1 LQLSGYY
8 SLSPLYGALENG
20 IWRSSSKF
28 VSGTI
33 MSVPQNTIAIVYDYD
48 QTLSPIYMQE
58 EVIFPAFGI
67 RPEAFWS
74 RCAELVKDQGYDS
87 ELAYMK
93 VLLDSLEMDRPTNA
107 EFRAL
112 GGRLTFY
119 QGLPEMFDQFKEDLL
134 SAEHITYGI
143 TVEHYIV
150 SSGLKAL
157 LDGSRLAPYVR
168 AIFGCEFAEDSQGRI
183 TFPRRVISHTQK
195 TQFLFRINKGML
207 DMSQDVNDHMA
218 PELRPI
224 PFTNMIYVGDGPTDV
239 PCFTVMRRYG
249 GQAIAVYNPDDP
261 TRLSFKKCYQLSNH
275 AERVRNIAP
284 SDFRRGS
291 HFRFLIEEMARE
303 IADRIIQRRRNE
315 LEAGTVKAP
324 RY

>member
-1 LQLSGYY
+1 
-8 SLSPLYGALENG
+8 
-20 IWRSSSKF
+20 
-28 VSGTI
+28 
-33 MSVPQNTIAIVYDYD
+33 MSVPQNTIAIIYDYD
-48 QTLSPIYMQE
+48 QTLSPVYMQE
-58 EVIFPAFGI
+58 EAIFPVFGI
-67 RPEAFWS
+67 NSQAFWQ
-74 RCAELVKDQGYDS
+74 RCAELVKDKGYDN

-93 VLLDSLEMDRPTNA
+93 VLLDYLEMDRPTNA
-107 EFRAL
+107 ELRSL
-112 GGRLTFY
+112 GERLTFY
-119 QGLPEMFDQFKEDLL
+119 KGLPEMFEEFKEDLL
-134 SAEHITYGI
+134 SAEHAAHGI

-157 LDGSRLAPYVR
+157 LDGCKLAPYVR

-207 DMSQDVNDHMA
+207 DMSQDVNDHMP

-224 PFTNMIYVGDGPTDV
+224 PFPNMIYVGDGPTDV
-239 PCFTVMRRYG
+239 PCFTVMRRNG

-261 TRLSFKKCYQLSNH
+261 TRLSFKKCYQLCTH
-275 AERVRNIAP
+275 ADRVRNIAP

-291 HFRFLIEEMARE
+291 HLRLLIEEMVHE
-303 IADRIIQRRRNE
+303 IAGQMIQRRRNE
-315 LEAGTVKAP
+315 LEAGTVRAP